1 MTTMSRSQ
9 QRYTFQAS
17 RANSDEFTDI
27 MENIRNQDFLRDS
40 DLEWQKN
47 NMEYDLRTT
56 DWILEKVRNS
66 EQYAQNLYAAMC
78 NNRFQQN
85 DVLPILKDQYW
96 SCSWRYAGGIIAD
109 MRQEG
114 DYIDYYC
121 SGIRDSYEGGY
132 VSETVITD
140 EIREDLFKLGWL
152 CFSDDELI

>member
-1 MTTMSRSQ
+1 MNTMSRSQ
-9 QRYTFQAS
+9 QRYTFQAI
-17 RANSDEFTDI
+17 SDELTDI

-152 CFSDDELI
+152 CFSDDDELI

>member
-1 MTTMSRSQ
+1 MSRSQ

-85 DVLPILKDQYW
+85 DVMPILKDQYW

-152 CFSDDELI
+152 CFSDDDELI

>member
-1 MTTMSRSQ
+1 MSRSQ

-152 CFSDDELI
+152 CFSDDDELI